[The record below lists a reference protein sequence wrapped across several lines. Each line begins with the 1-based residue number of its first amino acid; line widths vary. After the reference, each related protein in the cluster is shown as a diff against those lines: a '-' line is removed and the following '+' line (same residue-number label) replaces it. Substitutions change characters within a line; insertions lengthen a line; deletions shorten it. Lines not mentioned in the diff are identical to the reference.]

1 MSRQRWRVSRAL
13 RVLLACL
20 ALWLPAK
27 SAMASVA
34 PADAVVMM
42 ARAAGTGAEVR
53 AARIDE
59 KREVRRVATDAHRAS
74 RDAALFHAREPLF
87 FRPKAVLSR
96 AVTLPL
102 YLLYC
107 ALLR

>member
-1 MSRQRWRVSRAL
+1 MKQNVI
-13 RVLLACL
+13 VLLACL

-42 ARAAGTGAEVR
+42 ARPAGTGAE
-53 AARIDE
+53 APARIDE
-59 KREVRRVATDAHRAS
+59 QREVRRVATDAHRAS
-74 RDAALFHAREPLF
+74 TNAALFHAREPLF
-87 FRPKAVLSR
+87 FRPKAAPNR
-96 AVTLPL
+96 AVAPPL

-107 ALLR
+107 ALLC